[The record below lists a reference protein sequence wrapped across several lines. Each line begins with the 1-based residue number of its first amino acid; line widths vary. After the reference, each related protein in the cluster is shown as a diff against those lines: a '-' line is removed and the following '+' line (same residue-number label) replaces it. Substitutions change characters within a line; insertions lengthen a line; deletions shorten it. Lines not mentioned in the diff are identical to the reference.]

1 LAIGNSP
8 FKENAHIFF
17 PQSHAF
23 KKKKPASAS
32 QMEKPREQ
40 NARMFLKLISQ
51 SMSATQCI

>member
-8 FKENAHIFF
+8 FKENAHIV
-17 PQSHAF
+17 SHKAMHL
-23 KKKKPASAS
+23 KKKPASAS